1 MKNKKLLLVLF
12 VSIFSVSYSQS
23 NPKASRSQISV
34 ENNIFGLQTG
44 LFGAWAYNE
53 TKLSDKIALRSEI
66 GLNLGLFGGSFYPKT
81 GYVFYPTV
89 TIEPRF
95 YYNLDRRGKL
105 NKKTSNNSA
114 NFFSLKTSYA
124 SDLFAISNYDIIVD
138 NHITAIPKYG
148 IRRGFGK
155 NFEFEFSAGIGY
167 GYNLESKISDTVLDL
182 GFRIGY
188 RF

>member
-12 VSIFSVSYSQS
+12 ISICSISYSQK
-23 NPKASRSQISV
+23 NTIVPKSQISI
-34 ENNIFGLQTG
+34 EKNIFGIQTG
-44 LFGAWAYNE
+44 LFGVWAYNE
-53 TKLSDKIALRSEI
+53 TKLSDKVALRSEL

-89 TIEPRF
+89 TLEPRF
-95 YYNLDRRGKL
+95 YYNLGRRAKL

-114 NFFSLKTSYA
+114 NFFSLKTSYG
-124 SDLFAISNYDIIVD
+124 SDLFIISNYDLVVD
-138 NHITAIPKYG
+138 DHITAIPKYG
-148 IRRGFGK
+148 IRRSFGK
-155 NFEFEFSAGIGY
+155 SFEFEFSAGIGY
-167 GYNLESKISDTVLDL
+167 GYNLESKISDAVLDL